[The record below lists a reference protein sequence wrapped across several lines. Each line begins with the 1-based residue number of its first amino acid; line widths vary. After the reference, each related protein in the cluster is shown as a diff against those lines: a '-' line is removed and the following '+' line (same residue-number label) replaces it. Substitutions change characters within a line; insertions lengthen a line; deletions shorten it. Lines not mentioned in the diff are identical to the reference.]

1 MEEKIDLSKLS
12 KLDRAQYK
20 KVFLK
25 LGWKFRDIEDLIAIL
40 GELSAHSSKITAD
53 MTSCSRWSEFEA
65 KLPEFK
71 ERIAAFYRELC
82 EFDEML
88 EPPR

>member
-1 MEEKIDLSKLS
+1 MDEKIDLSKLS

-40 GELSAHSSKITAD
+40 GELSAGFAKNLSKTRSSCHQIQKHHLGTKGLRAP
-53 MTSCSRWSEFEA
+53 SFRAS
-65 KLPEFK
+65 
-71 ERIAAFYRELC
+71 
-82 EFDEML
+82 
-88 EPPR
+88 